1 MYRGFWTFLVLMLAC
16 ADLQARVRL
25 PHAIGDNMVLCCDD
39 VKAPV
44 AVRYCYRDFQLGNLV
59 NKGGLP
65 LIPFRTDKW

>member
-16 ADLQARVRL
+16 TDWSKGL
-25 PHAIGDNMVLCCDD
+25 VLCCDD